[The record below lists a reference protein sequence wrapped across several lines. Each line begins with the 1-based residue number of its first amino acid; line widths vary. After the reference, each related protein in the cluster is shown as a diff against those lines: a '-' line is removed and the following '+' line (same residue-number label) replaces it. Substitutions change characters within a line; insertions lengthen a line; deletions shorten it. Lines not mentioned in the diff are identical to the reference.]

1 VQACLDYAEREQN
14 ARREKLFQI
23 ASYSNLTKEEKRMYD
38 TSLKRKWDNQN
49 ALNYA
54 RNEGKREGEYRKAVE
69 TAIAMKKDGLS
80 IEAIRKYTGL
90 SKGEIEKL

>member
-1 VQACLDYAEREQN
+1 
-14 ARREKLFQI
+14 
-23 ASYSNLTKEEKRMYD
+23 MYD

-54 RNEGKREGEYRKAVE
+54 RKEGEYRKAVE

-90 SKGEIEKL
+90 SKEEIEKL

>member
-1 VQACLDYAEREQN
+1 MQACLDYAELEQN
-14 ARREKLFQI
+14 ARSEKLFQI

-54 RNEGKREGEYRKAVE
+54 RKEGEHRKAVE

-90 SKGEIEKL
+90 SKEEIEKL

>member
-1 VQACLDYAEREQN
+1 
-14 ARREKLFQI
+14 
-23 ASYSNLTKEEKRMYD
+23 MYD

-54 RNEGKREGEYRKAVE
+54 RNEGKREGEHRKAVE
-69 TAIAMKKDGLS
+69 KAIAMKKDGLS

-90 SKGEIEKL
+90 SKEEIEKL